1 MRQLVTAIATGLY
14 TGFIPT
20 TPGTFG
26 TMPAWLI
33 AFFLVRGDQRL
44 LVAVLVVSFLLSVW
58 SAGKAEAFW
67 GHDAKKIV
75 IDEWVGMF
83 VALVILPFTL
93 KAYIIAFFAFR
104 FFDVVKLWPAGASER
119 LPGGWGVTMDDVV
132 AGAQANIATQVIVLV
147 LAWLHW

>member
-14 TGFIPT
+14 SGFIPI

-26 TMPAWLI
+26 TIPAWLI
-33 AFFLVRGDQRL
+33 AFFLIRGDQRIL
-44 LVAVLVVSFLLSVW
+44 AAALVICFLLSVW
-58 SAGKAEAFW
+58 SAGRAEAFL

-83 VALVILPFTL
+83 VAFIILPFTL

-104 FFDVVKLWPAGASER
+104 FFDVVKIWPAGAFER

-132 AGAQANIATQVIVLV
+132 AGIHANIATQAIVFL
-147 LAWLHW
+147 LAWLKW